1 VLDVLSREEIDA
13 MEEVASTERDKLIIR
28 LLADTGLR
36 ANELCA
42 LRLDDLVRRGTST
55 FMKVQGKGARERL
68 VPLIPPLFRRVER
81 YIHRQR
87 PQDLDTT
94 RIFVSL
100 YRRSSGVYEHL
111 TPSGLNQIV
120 HSSAQGAGINKRVY
134 THLLRHSWF
143 TNGLRGGMD
152 ALTLARIGGH
162 SSLRMLQDV
171 YSHLNND
178 DDYRALSRLFMKP
191 D

>member
-1 VLDVLSREEIDA
+1 